1 MRRDDYREL
10 LMVLAAMAIVLAAAL
25 MTAAL
30 LRGD

>member
-10 LMVLAAMAIVLAAAL
+10 LMVLAAIAIVLAAAL